1 MTNRIW
7 PFRHFG
13 LKILSVGIAILLWMN
28 VAGEETVERGL
39 RAPLELQQ
47 FPAGLEIQGE
57 PPSTIDV
64 RVRGTSGALS
74 RVGAG
79 DIVGV
84 IDLHAARAG
93 NRLFPMTPEQIRVPT
108 GIEVMQV
115 TPSTIALMFENSLSR
130 EVPIVPS
137 IEGTPAPG
145 YVVVGKPTVSPEN
158 LDIVGPETSVKRAI
172 EAITETVS
180 IADAR
185 ASIRQEVSVG
195 LLDPALRV
203 KTQRSVTVSVKIAPG
218 PLERSLRGLPVHI
231 RNLGS
236 QLSAQ
241 VVPPVV
247 DVGLRGSRETLA
259 GLGADDVTM
268 YVDIGGLGAGE
279 YPMPVH
285 ADASSRAGI
294 THIEPATVQVRIHSA
309 KN

>member
-13 LKILSVGIAILLWMN
+13 LKLLSVGLAILLWMN

-57 PPSTIDV
+57 PPSTVDV

-74 RVGAG
+74 RVGPG

-84 IDLHAARAG
+84 LDLHAVRAG
-93 NRLFPMTPEQIRVPT
+93 NKLFTMTPEQIRVPT
-108 GIEVMQV
+108 GIEVVQV
-115 TPSTIALMFENSLSR
+115 TPSTIALTFENSLSR
-130 EVPIVPS
+130 EIPVVPS

-145 YVVVGKPTVSPEN
+145 YVVVGKPTVSPES

-180 IADAR
+180 IADAHD
-185 ASIRQEVSVG
+185 SIRQEVSVG
-195 LLDPALRV
+195 LVDPALRL
-203 KTQRSVTVSVKIAPG
+203 KTQRTVTVSVKIAPG

-231 RNLGS
+231 RNLGP

-241 VVPPVV
+241 VVPSVV
-247 DVGLRGSRETLA
+247 DVGLRGSREMLTR
-259 GLGADDVTM
+259 LGPDDVTT
-268 YVDIGGLGAGE
+268 YVDVGGLGAGE

-285 ADASSRAGI
+285 ADASSRAGV
-294 THIEPATVQVRIHSA
+294 THIEPATVQVRINSA

>member
-7 PFRHFG
+7 PFRHLG
-13 LKILSVGIAILLWMN
+13 LKLLSVAIAILLWMN

-57 PPSTIDV
+57 PPSTVDV

-74 RVGAG
+74 RVGQG

-84 IDLHAARAG
+84 LDLHSARPG
-93 NRLFPMTPEQIRVPT
+93 NRLFPMTPDQIRVPT
-108 GIEVMQV
+108 GIEVVQV
-115 TPSTIALMFENSLSR
+115 TPSTIALMFENSLTR
-130 EVPIVPS
+130 EVPVVPS

-145 YVVVGKPTVSPEN
+145 YVVVGRPTVSPEH

-172 EAITETVS
+172 EAITETIS
-180 IADAR
+180 IADAHD
-185 ASIRQEVSVG
+185 SVRQDVSVG
-195 LLDPALRV
+195 LIDPALRL
-203 KTQRSVTVSVKIAPG
+203 KTQRMVTVNVKIVPG
-218 PLERSLRGLPVHI
+218 PQERSLRGLPVHI
-231 RNLGS
+231 RNLGP

-241 VVPPVV
+241 VVPSVV
-247 DVGLRGSRETLA
+247 DVGLRGSREMLTRLSS
-259 GLGADDVTM
+259 DDVTTF
-268 YVDIGGLGAGE
+268 VDVGGLGAGE
-279 YPMPVH
+279 YPMSVH

-294 THIEPATVQVRIHSA
+294 THIEPATVQVRINSA